1 MSATIGA
8 NKLKFTIFGV
18 GHNYTLNNSGTGN
31 EKTIFSH
38 PFVPLG
44 STIYA
49 GQFFFEVP
57 VYDEN
62 DPDAEPVMTDAVRFD
77 NAHCSFLPALGTTF
91 DTEGEVTVKASYRRE
106 YIFDDETILVERN
119 YEQKIQVVDHG
130 NVVNHSTYG
139 DIYEDGYGFI
149 HNDSYWVDN
158 DPQTIPE
165 DEYDFG
171 TYTYLDIDYGT
182 KLSSL
187 PWRTTGLYGGDSGMG
202 EVTDLTELAYAD
214 ASTIKTMRW
223 SFACCGADDFSPLAS
238 WDVSNCTD
246 FESSF
251 QECHRMTNVSFLSK
265 WKMQGSLHTMFA
277 FCDGLKTLDGL
288 ENWDVSGV
296 TNMSG
301 MFQNCESLK
310 DVSAVKKWD
319 VSHVT
324 TMGGMFYLCPLD
336 ALEDYSCF
344 ENWDVS
350 SVTTMRNMFYAS
362 SKNVKTF
369 KGLENWDVSN
379 VTNMNHMF
387 FGASVWILSYT
398 EGSKLVDISA
408 IADWDVSKVTDFGY
422 MFANKIWLADLSPIE
437 GWDVSSGK
445 YFNNMFQYCGSLLTP
460 PDFSDWDFS
469 QATNMTSMFGS
480 PNSMYNVNYPPAVG
494 KMWQIYHEWTQAS
507 YVDYN
512 RTYVYWIPD
521 AYATALTHDASSAS
535 NWNVPLTG
543 TNAFSGWSNR
553 PSWG

>member
-62 DPDAEPVMTDAVRFD
+62 DPDAEPVMTDVVRFD

-91 DTEGEVTVKASYRRE
+91 DAEGEVIVKASYRRE
-106 YIFDDETILVERN
+106 YIFDDETILVERS

-130 NVVNHSTYG
+130 NVTYHDSYG
-139 DIYEDGYGFI
+139 DVYEDGYGFI
-149 HNDSYWVDN
+149 HNYSGWY

-165 DEYDFG
+165 DEYDFE
-171 TYTYLDIDYGT
+171 TYTNLDIDYGT
-182 KLSSL
+182 RLSSL
-187 PWRTTGLYGGDSGMG
+187 PWRTTGLYGGDMG
-202 EVTDLTELAYAD
+202 EVKDLTELAYAD
-214 ASTIKTMRW
+214 ASTITTLRYA
-223 SFACCGADDFSPLAS
+223 FTECGADDFSPLAS

-246 FESSF
+246 FECAF
-251 QECHRMTNVSFLSK
+251 ENCNHMTNVSFLSN
-265 WKMQGSLHTMFA
+265 WKMQGSLYAMFA
-277 FCDGLKTLDGL
+277 FCEGLETLDGL

-296 TNMSG
+296 TSMSS
-301 MFQNCESLK
+301 MFQNCENLK
-310 DVSAVKKWD
+310 DVSAVRKWD

-324 TMGGMFYLCPLD
+324 TMNSMFYFCPLD

-350 SVTTMRNMFYAS
+350 NVTIMRNMFYAS

-369 KGLENWDVSN
+369 KGLENWDVSK

-387 FGASVWILSYT
+387 FGLQVYVLNWT
-398 EGSKLVDISA
+398 DGSKLVDISA
-408 IADWDVSKVTDFGY
+408 IENWDVSKVTDFGY

-460 PDFSDWDFS
+460 PDFSNWDFS
-469 QATNMTSMFGS
+469 QATNMTSMFGY

-494 KMWQIYHEWTQAS
+494 KMWRVIHESSRGQ

-512 RTYVYWIPD
+512 RTSVYWIPD

-535 NWNVPLTG
+535 SWNVPLTG
-543 TNAFSGWSNR
+543 TDAFSGWDNR